1 MALIELENPTP
12 HLPAS
17 PVFPSA
23 AVAITPSDTDTFSHA
38 VTVYVGG
45 AGTVVITPWNGTVD
59 VTFAGLAAGSQVPC
73 LARKVHATGTTA
85 TNLVAIY

>member
-23 AVAITPSDTDTFSHA
+23 AVAITTSDTDTYSHA
-38 VTVYVGG
+38 ITVYVGV
-45 AGTVVITPWNGTVD
+45 AGSVVITPWNGTVA

-73 LARKVHATGTTA
+73 LARKVHSTGTTA
-85 TNLVAIY
+85 SELVAVY